1 MNSAMEK
8 LNGVERAALVL
19 LALGQQRASAVLKHL
34 ELNDVELLGSHMA
47 SMKAVSLAMVEG
59 VLDQFMTSRQKQ
71 AAIGGDAEDY
81 VRCVM
86 ADALGPEKTEAMID
100 RVLLGGRNEGI
111 QRLQRMDARTL
122 ADWLRSEHPQVA
134 ANLLSLLDGQ
144 HAAEVIMA
152 LPEEMRP
159 NLVMRI
165 AALEGVSP
173 EALLELDEMIREQWA
188 GKPSDKSSRVRGIN
202 TAVNILNHLDK
213 PIGSQVLDAISGSHF
228 ELAQKIQDKLFVFEE
243 LINLNDRGMQ
253 SLLREVATD
262 RLLLALQGASDGLK
276 QKIFSNMSRRTAE
289 MLRDDLEAAMPA
301 RPGDVAAA
309 QKEILLI
316 VRSLADSGAVVFGS
330 GDDPA
335 N

>member
-1 MNSAMEK
+1 MNSVTEK
-8 LNGVERAALVL
+8 FNGVERAALVL
-19 LALGQQRASAVLKHL
+19 LALGQQRASEVLKHL
-34 ELNDVELLGSHMA
+34 EVRDVELLGSHMA
-47 SMKAVSLAMVEG
+47 SMKAVSLARVEG

-81 VRCVM
+81 VRGVM
-86 ADALGPEKTEAMID
+86 ADALGTEKAEAMID
-100 RVLLGGRNEGI
+100 RVLLGGRNAGI

-144 HAAEVIMA
+144 RAADVIMA
-152 LPEEMRP
+152 LPEEIRP
-159 NLVMRI
+159 NLLMRI
-165 AALEGVSP
+165 ASLEGVSP
-173 EALLELDEMIREQWA
+173 EALRELDEVIREQWD
-188 GKPSDKSSRVRGIN
+188 GKPNDKSSRVRGIN
-202 TAVNILNHLDK
+202 VAANILNHLDN
-213 PIGSQVLDAISGSHF
+213 PIGNQVLDAISASHF

-243 LINLNDRGMQ
+243 LINLNGRGIQ

-262 RLLLALQGASDGLK
+262 RLLLALQGASESLK

-289 MLRDDLEAAMPA
+289 MLRDDLEAAPPA
-301 RPGDVAAA
+301 RPGEVAAA

-316 VRSLADSGAVVFGS
+316 VRSLADSGAVVFG
-330 GDDPA
+330 GDEGEF